1 MAPEAH
7 ADGADLASMR
17 AMRPPTHALQRLASD
32 LERLCS
38 TAELRRR
45 FPPRVMAEFIL
56 ALASGATL
64 ESAANPAA
72 LPFEVL
78 SQMVVSALG
87 FTDLEDTLPREIA
100 DFVGCEMA
108 RERGPHAVGMQRAAS
123 GVPTKPASWVD
134 RPQRSGWAF
143 RPHLSLRVTGGVPSQ
158 GPWPPRRPT
167 PAGRAVAGPARSGS
181 RRSARGARSRGGG
194 PGRWEPSPTPRRRPG
209 RG

>member
-78 SQMVVSALG
+78 SQMVVVALG
-87 FTDLEDTLPREIA
+87 FTDLEETLVATDSGDPIGGEDPQIGQG
-100 DFVGCEMA
+100 DD
-108 RERGPHAVGMQRAAS
+108 AA
-123 GVPTKPASWVD
+123 A
-134 RPQRSGWAF
+134 
-143 RPHLSLRVTGGVPSQ
+143 
-158 GPWPPRRPT
+158 
-167 PAGRAVAGPARSGS
+167 
-181 RRSARGARSRGGG
+181 
-194 PGRWEPSPTPRRRPG
+194 
-209 RG
+209 